1 MYSRQGAHLSEE
13 KRKEYEQLMNTIIE
27 KQNEFSKN
35 LAEEK
40 TELRFKEK
48 DLKGVPETTMSG
60 FRRDGE
66 DFIVT
71 MKYPDV
77 MPIMDHCDVEETR
90 RIVLT
95 AFNSRGGPKNLA
107 LLEETIKLRQK
118 AAVLLGYPDFPTYK
132 LETEMAENPQNV
144 KSFLTD
150 LRAKLTERGKEE
162 VRELTELK
170 HQTGGEGS
178 MQAWDF
184 SYYMTLL
191 KEKKFDVNEEEIQ
204 QYLPT
209 EHVIKEMMKIYE
221 EIFGLSFKEYV
232 FARSAL
238 CVVLV
243 CCVWAVVSVSR
254 FIHSLT
260 SYQLNSL
267 TIHSLI
273 HISNLN
279 SLTPQNPNS
288 HPVESTT
295 TTSGSTRSRRT
306 ACTMPM
312 APCRDSSSSTSI
324 RATAS
329 TRTPACRTSRA
340 PPSSTAST
348 TSFPLSPF
356 KRSSPRQR

>member
-1 MYSRQGAHLSEE
+1 MCSRQGAHLSEE
-13 KRKEYEQLMNTIIE
+13 KRKE
-27 KQNEFSKN
+27 NEFSKN

-144 KSFLTD
+144 KHFLTD

-209 EHVIKEMMKIYE
+209 EHVIREMMKIYE

-232 FARSAL
+232 FVRSAL

-243 CCVWAVVSVSR
+243 CCVWAVVSVSQLINSH

-260 SYQLNSL
+260 LHSLTHTSFTHSL

-288 HPVESTT
+288 HPLESTT

>member
-144 KSFLTD
+144 KHFLTD

-209 EHVIKEMMKIYE
+209 EHVIREMMKIYE

-232 FARSAL
+232 FVRSAL

-243 CCVWAVVSVSR
+243 CCVWAVVSVSQLINSH

-260 SYQLNSL
+260 LHSL
-267 TIHSLI
+267 THTSFTHSLTLHSLI
-273 HISNLN
+273 SQ
-279 SLTPQNPNS
+279 TPT
-288 HPVESTT
+288 H
-295 TTSGSTRSRRT
+295 
-306 ACTMPM
+306 
-312 APCRDSSSSTSI
+312 
-324 RATAS
+324 
-329 TRTPACRTSRA
+329 TP
-340 PPSSTAST
+340 
-348 TSFPLSPF
+348 
-356 KRSSPRQR
+356 

>member
-1 MYSRQGAHLSEE
+1 MCSRQGAHLSEE

-162 VRELTELK
+162 VPELPHNARNT
-170 HQTGGEGS
+170 
-178 MQAWDF
+178 
-184 SYYMTLL
+184 
-191 KEKKFDVNEEEIQ
+191 
-204 QYLPT
+204 PT
-209 EHVIKEMMKIYE
+209 H
-221 EIFGLSFKEYV
+221 
-232 FARSAL
+232 
-238 CVVLV
+238 
-243 CCVWAVVSVSR
+243 
-254 FIHSLT
+254 
-260 SYQLNSL
+260 
-267 TIHSLI
+267 
-273 HISNLN
+273 
-279 SLTPQNPNS
+279 TP
-288 HPVESTT
+288 
-295 TTSGSTRSRRT
+295 
-306 ACTMPM
+306 
-312 APCRDSSSSTSI
+312 
-324 RATAS
+324 
-329 TRTPACRTSRA
+329 
-340 PPSSTAST
+340 
-348 TSFPLSPF
+348 
-356 KRSSPRQR
+356 

>member
-1 MYSRQGAHLSEE
+1 MCSRQGAHLSEE

-132 LETEMAENPQNV
+132 
-144 KSFLTD
+144 
-150 LRAKLTERGKEE
+150 
-162 VRELTELK
+162 
-170 HQTGGEGS
+170 
-178 MQAWDF
+178 
-184 SYYMTLL
+184 
-191 KEKKFDVNEEEIQ
+191 
-204 QYLPT
+204 
-209 EHVIKEMMKIYE
+209 
-221 EIFGLSFKEYV
+221 
-232 FARSAL
+232 RS
-238 CVVLV
+238 
-243 CCVWAVVSVSR
+243 
-254 FIHSLT
+254 
-260 SYQLNSL
+260 
-267 TIHSLI
+267 
-273 HISNLN
+273 
-279 SLTPQNPNS
+279 
-288 HPVESTT
+288 
-295 TTSGSTRSRRT
+295 
-306 ACTMPM
+306 
-312 APCRDSSSSTSI
+312 
-324 RATAS
+324 
-329 TRTPACRTSRA
+329 
-340 PPSSTAST
+340 
-348 TSFPLSPF
+348 
-356 KRSSPRQR
+356 

>member
-1 MYSRQGAHLSEE
+1 MCSRQGAHLSEE

-170 HQTGGEGS
+170 HATGGEGS

-232 FARSAL
+232 WVCFVR
-238 CVVLV
+238 CVGVR
-243 CCVWAVVSVSR
+243 AVIVNAS
-254 FIHSLT
+254 FIT
-260 SYQLNSL
+260 SL
-267 TIHSLI
+267 TIHQFI
-273 HISNLN
+273 T
-279 SLTPQNPNS
+279 SLTIHQFI
-288 HPVESTT
+288 
-295 TTSGSTRSRRT
+295 TSLTIHQLTPHRIDYDDKWFDEVKAYSVYNADGSMQGLFFLDLYPRDGKYTH
-306 ACTMPM
+306 ACVQ
-312 APCRDSSSSTSI
+312 DIQSSSIFDGEHNVLLSL
-324 RATAS
+324 
-329 TRTPACRTSRA
+329 A
-340 PPSSTAST
+340 PHT
-348 TSFPLSPF
+348 
-356 KRSSPRQR
+356 

>member
-144 KSFLTD
+144 KHFLTD

-232 FARSAL
+232 FARSACFAC
-238 CVVLV
+238 CVG
-243 CCVWAVVSVSR
+243 VWAVVSVSQLINSH

-260 SYQLNSL
+260 LHSL
-267 TIHSLI
+267 THSHFTHSFLKPQ
-273 HISNLN
+273 
-279 SLTPQNPNS
+279 LTPRRIDYDDKWFDEVKAYSVYNAD
-288 HPVESTT
+288 
-295 TTSGSTRSRRT
+295 GSMQGLFFLDLYPRDGKYTH
-306 ACTMPM
+306 ACVQ
-312 APCRDSSSSTSI
+312 DIQSSSI
-324 RATAS
+324 FDGEHNVL
-329 TRTPACRTSRA
+329 
-340 PPSSTAST
+340 PSL
-348 TSFPLSPF
+348 SF
-356 KRSSPRQR
+356 